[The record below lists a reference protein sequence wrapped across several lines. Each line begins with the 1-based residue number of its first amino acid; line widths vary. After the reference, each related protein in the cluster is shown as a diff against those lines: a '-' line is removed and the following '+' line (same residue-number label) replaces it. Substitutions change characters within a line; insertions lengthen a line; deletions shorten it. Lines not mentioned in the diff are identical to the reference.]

1 MVKSPAELPVVAEA
15 MTFYKTLHGKE
26 DRRKQEAGNRL
37 ALGGRSLIICSP
49 ETRISGVCQLVFP
62 DMLLIRVTRKH

>member
-1 MVKSPAELPVVAEA
+1 MLPVICHSDEKTHASFKRVLGDVCQVVKSPAELPVVAEA

-37 ALGGRSLIICSP
+37 ALGGISLII
-49 ETRISGVCQLVFP
+49 
-62 DMLLIRVTRKH
+62 